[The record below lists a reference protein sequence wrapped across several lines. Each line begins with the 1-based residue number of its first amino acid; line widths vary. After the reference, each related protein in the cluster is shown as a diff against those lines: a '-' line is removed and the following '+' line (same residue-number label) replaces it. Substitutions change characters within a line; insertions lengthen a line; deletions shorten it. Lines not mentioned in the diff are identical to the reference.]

1 MTIDGTAKVL
11 MVGIFTSIGLLAGCG
26 SAADGSAGPSE
37 VGAAASDPEAAASA
51 LASGLEDAQN
61 QVGGGSATLT
71 VGGESYTF
79 DSVLCAFGSETG
91 NPDFDFSLS
100 AIGDGM
106 QLSADSGPTYG
117 DNVTLDDIENFDNPK
132 VGWSSQS
139 DDFLTI
145 ADPDV
150 SGSSDFTDTTDE
162 TGQTSKSGE
171 LVATCP

>member
-1 MTIDGTAKVL
+1 VTIDGTAKVL
-11 MVGIFTSIGLLAGCG
+11 MVGILTSVGLLAGCG
-26 SAADGSAGPSE
+26 SDADGSSGTPDAGS
-37 VGAAASDPEAAASA
+37 VASDPEAAASA

-61 QVGGGSATLT
+61 RAGGGSATLT

-145 ADPDV
+145 SDPDV
-150 SGSSDFTDTTDE
+150 SGSSNFTDTTDE
-162 TGQTSKSGE
+162 TGQTSKPGE